1 MPLSTVFL
9 SLDIATTIEGLKTAT
24 PKVLFSNEMP
34 DRYYCSSSLYLPEDL
49 QAVGVVIAISGDS
62 VVSMNRKEERS
73 GTDPNDPST
82 GPYTFVN
89 SLIPP
94 NFDQWAVDGSILQ
107 LNNQLYLMF
116 SGLKMP
122 DPNWMQ
128 CLYMAKMSSPTYLS
142 GDTVEISCPT
152 EAWEKA
158 AVPVLASSIWSISV
172 HGYIVYSGSHCST
185 DDCALGMLAL
195 TPEAEPMVPKCKPS
209 FYPKNTATGVYG
221 PGHQYAPLYFAY
233 HGKSEPNLGCGDLRT
248 TRVQPFTI
256 FGDTPV
262 FPVAVGDGVPV
273 MVFIVAFFV
282 FSISKIT

>member
-1 MPLSTVFL
+1 ME
-9 SLDIATTIEGLKTAT
+9 ITTPTA
-24 PKVLFSNEMP
+24 
-34 DRYYCSSSLYLPEDL
+34 CGSS
-49 QAVGVVIAISGDS
+49 GVA
-62 VVSMNRKEERS
+62 R
-73 GTDPNDPST
+73 TST

-128 CLYMAKMSSPTYLS
+128 CLYMVKMSSPTQLS
-142 GDTVEISCPT
+142 GDAVEISCPT

-158 AVPVLASSIWSISV
+158 AVPVQEGPEAITV
-172 HGYIVYSGSHCST
+172 DGVTRIVYSGGHCST
-185 DDCALGMLAL
+185 DDYALGMLTL
-195 TPEAEPMVPKCKPS
+195 TPGADPMVPSSWTKNPNPV
-209 FYPKNTATGVYG
+209 FTKNTAAG
-221 PGHQYAPLYFAY
+221 PLPSFMFQVDSEWYFAY

-256 FGDTPV
+256 SGDTPV

-273 MVFIVAFFV
+273 PEPL
-282 FSISKIT
+282 